1 MQVNLVSWMFKL
13 NIFLSFLTWG
23 GVQENQTPAQEAGPL
38 AEKCWQE
45 EEVKFLKH
53 LLR

>member
-1 MQVNLVSWMFKL
+1 MQVNLVSWMFTL

-23 GVQENQTPAQEAGPL
+23 GVKENQTPAQLAGPL

-45 EEVKFLKH
+45 GEVKFLKH